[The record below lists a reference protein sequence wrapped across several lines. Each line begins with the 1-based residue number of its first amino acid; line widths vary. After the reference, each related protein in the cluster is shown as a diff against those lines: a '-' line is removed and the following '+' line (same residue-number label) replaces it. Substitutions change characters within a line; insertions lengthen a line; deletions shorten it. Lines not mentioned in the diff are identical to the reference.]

1 MREQETVKHQLE
13 VERNLCKLQLIQV
26 RLQVFISIINV
37 DVQLIFFISWQT
49 REARAS
55 SFRFHFEDS

>member
-1 MREQETVKHQLE
+1 VREQETLKHQLE

-37 DVQLIFFISWQT
+37 DVQLFFYISRQT
-49 REARAS
+49 REAKAS